1 MEWLVLLV
9 LAGAAWLWYD
19 SMQAREAALDA
30 SRADCRRNG
39 LQLLDD
45 TVALAQLRPA
55 RTESGRLA
63 LRRVYVFEF
72 TDTGDNRRQG
82 SVVLVGN
89 RARAVELEPHRM
101 Q

>member
-1 MEWLVLLV
+1 MEWLI
-9 LAGAAWLWYD
+9 LAMMGGAAWFWHD
-19 SMQAREAALDA
+19 SMNAREAALDA
-30 SRADCRRNG
+30 SRAACLRNG

-45 TVALAQLRPA
+45 TVEMARLRPV
-55 RTESGRLA
+55 RTAAGRVA

-72 TDTGDNRRQG
+72 TDTGDNRRHG

-89 RARAVELEPHRM
+89 RAEGVELEPHRM